1 MLVTRLFFFFF
12 NDTATTEIYT
22 LSLHD
27 ALPIYRGR
35 RLGLERAGRDVV
47 EERERPRAVDEDVV
61 HAVVHEV
68 LAHCVVDAGARGDQH
83 LGADAVGG
91 EHEDRPLVARRQPD
105 HPTER
110 AQRAQRE
117 LRARLPDELRDAAL
131 RLVGRVEMD
140 ARRGVAIGHARFAS
154 SMSKCTRSLKA
165 RTRARTSA
173 SVTSASPSTPKA
185 STANE
190 PSAAPYTMARRRLA
204 SETAPVDARDP
215 MNPPAKA

>member
-1 MLVTRLFFFFF
+1 MRVVYSNLSRYVFFAFLLFFFFLMIRRPPRSTLF
-12 NDTATTEIYT
+12 PYTT
-22 LSLHD
+22 LFRS
-27 ALPIYRGR
+27 
-35 RLGLERAGRDVV
+35 
-47 EERERPRAVDEDVV
+47 EERERPRPVDEDVV

-68 LAHCVVDAGARGDQH
+68 LAHRVVDAGARGDQH

-91 EHEDRPLVARRQPD
+91 EHEDRALVARRQPD
-105 HPTER
+105 HPAER

-117 LRARLPDELRDAAL
+117 LRARPPDELRDAAL

-154 SMSKCTRSLKA
+154 SISKCTRSLKA

-204 SETAPVDARDP
+204 SETSP
-215 MNPPAKA
+215 